1 MTRTSLY
8 RRVLVGA
15 LVAVVL
21 AGVSLAA
28 SAALSPSGQAAAQQ
42 GQGGRYVALS
52 SARLL
57 DTRVTTPER
66 PAAPLAGYQG
76 IDIQVA
82 GKAGVPATGAL
93 GAAVTVVPRDGLAG
107 YGQVWSAGD
116 ARPTPASNI
125 NWGNGSGRRTR
136 WCPRSAPTARSA
148 STPRVTVVTHTTL
161 LRSTTD
167 ELIGLAT
174 YLGRRT

>member
-1 MTRTSLY
+1 MMEAGKAGAGNGPRADTRHCQPLPAMTRTSLY

-57 DTRVTTPER
+57 NTRVTIPER
-66 PAAPLAGYQG
+66 PAAPW
-76 IDIQVA
+76 
-82 GKAGVPATGAL
+82 PATRASTSRWQ
-93 GAAVTVVPRDGLAG
+93 AR
-107 YGQVWSAGD
+107 QVS
-116 ARPTPASNI
+116 RPP
-125 NWGNGSGRRTR
+125 
-136 WCPRSAPTARSA
+136 ARSA
-148 STPRVTVVTHTTL
+148 RP
-161 LRSTTD
+161 
-167 ELIGLAT
+167 
-174 YLGRRT
+174 